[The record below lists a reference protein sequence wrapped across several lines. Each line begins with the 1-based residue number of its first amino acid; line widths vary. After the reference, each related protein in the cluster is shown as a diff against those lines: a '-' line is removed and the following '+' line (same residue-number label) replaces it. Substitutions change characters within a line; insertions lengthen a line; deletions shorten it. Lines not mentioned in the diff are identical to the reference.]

1 MDDIRERKYDS
12 AEARS
17 KFTHLETVTGLMEKR
32 MAHDEHEMSEFGQ
45 FIVRY
50 IPLRF
55 HNTMTEI
62 LSKCLDSKGIERIKT
77 LTDEK
82 SEEFMLLKNPKFNL
96 INDITDQKRELMEKF
111 NELQGDILPKC
122 MGVAK

>member
-1 MDDIRERKYDS
+1 
-12 AEARS
+12 
-17 KFTHLETVTGLMEKR
+17 

-55 HNTMTEI
+55 HNTMSEI
-62 LSKCLDSKGIERIKT
+62 LIKCLDSKGIERIKT

-82 SEEFMLLKNPKFNL
+82 SEEFMLLKDPKYNL
-96 INDITDQKRELMEKF
+96 INDISDQKRELMKKF
-111 NELQGDILPKC
+111 NELQGDILPKS
-122 MGVAK
+122 MGLAK